1 MEDIGIINN
10 STKKAMRKNITKILL
25 AAVFTLTGL
34 RAQAQF
40 LDVVDGLEYFFFTD
54 EEGVSTACVERLS
67 DYFLSTG
74 VPQYAGDVVI
84 PATLTYNGVTY
95 TVDEI
100 GYSAFENCPGLTSIT
115 IPPTIEEIH
124 GSAFRNDTNLKAVY
138 ISDLKAWC
146 EIKFGRSSYTNP
158 LEYAHNLYLDGEL
171 ITDLVVPEGV
181 TEIGYMQ
188 FYRGSIRSVTLPEGV
203 TYLRHAAFS
212 NCPDLKSVSLPS
224 SLEVIEGSVFSG
236 CSSLEY
242 AAIPPKVKTLEE
254 SVFYHCSSLKGVDLP
269 ETLTEIKKWAF
280 IECTSLSD
288 FKLPRDLKVVRG
300 NVFYGCHAL
309 PQLSLPNEIDSI
321 YGSAFYNSTGWKT
334 LNIPASLKA
343 LGDAAFMSAGLNI
356 LTSRCTTLPEALHPN
371 TPFYDAPQQSVV
383 AAFPTAALEA
393 YSADSRFSGF
403 MNARYGTKK
412 PRIAVCMNQ
421 DIKLEFTLSGLEEEP
436 FYWGE
441 VCDDMTIF
449 APKDTE
455 LVCRLPGGLPAGY
468 SITYNGADI
477 TPSLANGVFTLPKL
491 TGDSTLE
498 ISDKAGVECVQTA
511 TDGCVYYDLQG
522 MKLTAPAAGAVCI
535 ERKPDGSTRKIRI
548 N

>member
-1 MEDIGIINN
+1 M
-10 STKKAMRKNITKILL
+10 KKVITKLL
-25 AAVFTLTGL
+25 LTAAFAVV
-34 RAQAQF
+34 APCASAQF
-40 LDVVDGLEYFFFTD
+40 MDVVDGLEYFFFTD
-54 EEGVSTACVERLS
+54 EDGNSTACVERLS
-67 DYFLSTG
+67 DYFISTG

-84 PATLTYNGVTY
+84 PPTLTYNGVTY

-115 IPPTIEEIH
+115 IPATIEVIN

-146 EIKFGRSSYTNP
+146 GIQFGRSSYTNP
-158 LEYAHNLYLDGEL
+158 LEYAHDLYIDGKL
-171 ITDLVVPEGV
+171 VTDLLIPEGV

-188 FYRGSIRSVTLPEGV
+188 FYQGSIKSVSLPEGV
-203 TYLRHAAFS
+203 TAIRHAAFG
-212 NCPDLKSVSLPS
+212 NCTDLKQISLPS

-254 SVFYHCSSLKGVDLP
+254 SVFYHCSSLKGVELP

-300 NVFYGCHAL
+300 NVFYNCHAL
-309 PQLSLPNEIDSI
+309 PQLSLTNEMDSI

-334 LNIPASLKA
+334 INLPESLKA
-343 LGDAAFMSAGLNI
+343 LGDAAFMCGGLNI

-371 TPFYDAPQQSVV
+371 TPFYDAHEQSVI
-383 AAFPTAALEA
+383 AAFPTSALDD

-403 MNARYGTKK
+403 MKRNGTTLK
-412 PRIAVCMNQ
+412 PRIDVRAGA
-421 DIKLEFTLSGLEEEP
+421 DIKLEFTLPRLVGES

-441 VCDDMTIF
+441 AYDGMTIF
-449 APKDTE
+449 APAKTE
-455 LVCRLPGGLPAGY
+455 IVCRLPDGLPEGF
-468 SITYNGADI
+468 SITYNGVDI
-477 TPSLANGVFTLPKL
+477 TTSLSGNVFELPEL
-491 TGDSTLE
+491 ASDSILE
-498 ISDKAGVECVQTA
+498 ISLGAGVESMESLSDEST
-511 TDGCVYYDLQG
+511 YFDLQG
-522 MKLTAPAAGAVCI
+522 NRVTEPAGGRIYI
-535 ERKPDGSTRKIRI
+535 ERKPDGTTRKLKAL
-548 N
+548 